1 MVNDLG
7 QPIGEPIPDWQP
19 RPFPSG
25 TVLSGRYCR
34 LEPLVSRHV
43 PSLHDSLNVRDRSGR
58 RWTYMPCG
66 PFHDA
71 GEFAAVVDALIADP
85 AIVMLAVIDLRTGQP
100 EGMAGWARIEPTIG
114 SIEVGGVIYSP
125 DLQRTPAAT
134 EAMYLMAR
142 HVFDDLGYRRYEWK
156 CDALN
161 ERSIAAARRLGFIYE
176 GTWRN
181 ATIYK
186 GRNRDTA
193 WFAMTDADC
202 SVRERVISAWLDP
215 DNFDPSG
222 QQRSALS
229 ALTSRC
235 GKENARLR
243 SESRSNA
250 PGGGPRESSAP
261 GHGRCW

>member
-7 QPIGEPIPDWQP
+7 QPIGEPIPNWQP
-19 RPFPSG
+19 RPSPSG

-43 PSLHDSLNVRDRSGR
+43 PSLHDALNV
-58 RWTYMPCG
+58 
-66 PFHDA
+66 
-71 GEFAAVVDALIADP
+71 
-85 AIVMLAVIDLRTGQP
+85 
-100 EGMAGWARIEPTIG
+100 
-114 SIEVGGVIYSP
+114 
-125 DLQRTPAAT
+125 
-134 EAMYLMAR
+134 
-142 HVFDDLGYRRYEWK
+142 
-156 CDALN
+156 
-161 ERSIAAARRLGFIYE
+161 RSIAAARRLGFIYE

-193 WFAMTDADC
+193 WFAMTDADW

-235 GKENARLR
+235 GKENSRLR

-250 PGGGPRESSAP
+250 PLGGPRGSSAP